1 MTCTKKTMNVEAL
14 TEKARRYCAYRE
26 RCTREVEDKLLRL
39 GADRHATSQVIRVL
53 REEDFL
59 DDQRYANIFVRGKFR
74 QNGWGKV
81 KIKAAL
87 LAKHIPEG
95 DIHEALEEIDTDD
108 YLRKLRALM
117 TKKKQELQTGNKAEL
132 RAKTAAYCIQ
142 KGYEPALVWE
152 MMREV

>member
-1 MTCTKKTMNVEAL
+1 MNVEAL

-26 RCTREVEDKLLRL
+26 RCTREVEEKLLRL
-39 GADRHATSQVIRVL
+39 GAGRYAIDQVIRLL
-53 REEDFL
+53 RDEDFL
-59 DDQRYANIFVRGKFR
+59 NDQRYASIFVRGKFR

-87 LAKHIPEG
+87 LAKNIPEG

-108 YLRKLRALM
+108 YIGKLRALM
-117 TKKKQELQTGNKAEL
+117 TKKKQELQTRNKAEL

-142 KGYEPALVWE
+142 KGYEPELVWE
-152 MMREV
+152 MMR